1 MQLNYKIYVLQII
14 MHKMKRKRKRAPGGG
29 RKPSGP
35 FRHSAAQLT
44 VRMPDDMRARLE
56 AAAQKKGWSLSQEL
70 LWRLRVSFEKDNYA
84 DHRDPATR
92 ALCFLIAE
100 TAQRVR
106 IGIRVEWHRNPFL
119 FRAFKLAVA
128 KVLDALEKMLTGLE
142 PAGEP
147 KSPLPE
153 FSKVLKPHELQLIGD
168 RLKTPETAAAE
179 AAKLTLT
186 SLFLPA
192 HDVEDVKTRLRGL
205 NFPERPNLSEEL
217 IKEFERE
224 FYVMANARRD
234 LGIDEPKGSKS

>member
-1 MQLNYKIYVLQII
+1 MQLSYKTCVLQIR
-14 MHKMKRKRKRAPGGG
+14 MHKMKQIRKRAPGGG

-44 VRMPDDMRARLE
+44 VRMPDDMRARLD
-56 AAAQKKGWSLSQEL
+56 AAARKKGWSLSQEL
-70 LWRLRVSFEKDNYA
+70 LWRLRVSFEKENYR
-84 DHRDPATR
+84 DRRDPATR

-100 TAQRVR
+100 TAQRVH
-106 IGIRVEWHRNPFL
+106 IGVLVEWNRNPFL

-128 KVLDALEKMLTGLE
+128 ALLDELE
-142 PAGEP
+142 PAGSA
-147 KSPLPE
+147 KSSVPE
-153 FSKVLKPHELQLIGD
+153 FSKVLKPHELQLFGD
-168 RLKTPETAAAE
+168 RWKTPETAAAE

-224 FYVMANARRD
+224 FYAMANARRD
-234 LGIDEPKGSKS
+234 LGIGEPKGPNS

>member
-1 MQLNYKIYVLQII
+1 MQLNYKTYVLQIR
-14 MHKMKRKRKRAPGGG
+14 MHKMKQIRKRALGGG

-44 VRMPDDMRARLE
+44 VRMPDDMRARLD
-56 AAAQKKGWSLSQEL
+56 AAAKKKGWSLSQEL
-70 LWRLRVSFEKDNYA
+70 LWRLRVSFEKENYA

-100 TAQRVR
+100 TAQRVH
-106 IGIRVEWHRNPFL
+106 IGILVEWHRNPFL

-128 KVLDALEKMLTGLE
+128 ALLDQLESVVVS
-142 PAGEP
+142 A
-147 KSPLPE
+147 KSPVPE

-168 RLKTPETAAAE
+168 RLKTPKTTAAE

-217 IKEFERE
+217 IKEFEGE

-234 LGIDEPKGSKS
+234 LVIDEPKGSKS

>member
-1 MQLNYKIYVLQII
+1 
-14 MHKMKRKRKRAPGGG
+14 MKRKRKRAPGGG

-35 FRHSAAQLT
+35 FKQGAAQLT
-44 VRMPDDMRARLE
+44 VRMPDDMRARLD
-56 AAAQKKGWSLSQEL
+56 AAARKKGWSLSQQL
-70 LWRLRVSFEKDNYA
+70 LWRLRVSFEKENHA

-100 TAQRVR
+100 TAQRVH
-106 IGIRVEWHRNPFL
+106 IGIPVEWHRNPFL

-128 KVLDALEKMLTGLE
+128 SLLDALA
-142 PAGEP
+142 PAGAVE
-147 KSPLPE
+147 SPLPE
-153 FSKVLKPHELQLIGD
+153 FSKVLEPRELQLIGD
-168 RLKTPETAAAE
+168 RWKTPETAAAE

-186 SLFLPA
+186 SLLLPA

>member
-1 MQLNYKIYVLQII
+1 
-14 MHKMKRKRKRAPGGG
+14 
-29 RKPSGP
+29 
-35 FRHSAAQLT
+35 
-44 VRMPDDMRARLE
+44 MPDDMRARLE

-128 KVLDALEKMLTGLE
+128 ALLDRLE
-142 PAGEP
+142 PPGSA

-153 FSKVLKPHELQLIGD
+153 FSKVLKPRQLQLIGD
-168 RLKTPETAAAE
+168 HWKTPETAAAQ

-192 HDVEDVKTRLRGL
+192 HDVEEVKTRLRGL
-205 NFPERPNLSEEL
+205 NFPERPNLNEEL
-217 IKEFERE
+217 IKEFEGE
-224 FYVMANARRD
+224 FYAMANARRD
-234 LGIDEPKGSKS
+234 LAIDEPKGSKS

>member
-1 MQLNYKIYVLQII
+1 MQLNYKTYVLQIR
-14 MHKMKRKRKRAPGGG
+14 MHKMKQIRKRATGGG

-44 VRMPDDMRARLE
+44 VRMPDDMRARLD
-56 AAAQKKGWSLSQEL
+56 AAAKKKGWSLSQEL
-70 LWRLRVSFEKDNYA
+70 LWRLRVSFEKENYR
-84 DHRDPATR
+84 DRRDPATR

-100 TAQRVR
+100 TAQRVH
-106 IGIRVEWHRNPFL
+106 IGVLVEWNRNPFL

-128 KVLDALEKMLTGLE
+128 ALLDELE
-142 PAGEP
+142 PAGSA
-147 KSPLPE
+147 KSSVPE
-153 FSKVLKPHELQLIGD
+153 FSKVLKPHELQLFGD
-168 RLKTPETAAAE
+168 RWKTPETAAAE

-217 IKEFERE
+217 IKEFEGE

>member
-1 MQLNYKIYVLQII
+1 ME
-14 MHKMKRKRKRAPGGG
+14 RKRKRAPGGG

-35 FRHSAAQLT
+35 FKQGAAQLT
-44 VRMPDDMRARLE
+44 VRMPEDMRARLD

-70 LWRLRVSFEKDNYA
+70 LWRLRVSFEKENYA

-106 IGIRVEWHRNPFL
+106 IGIPEWHRNPFL

-128 KVLDALEKMLTGLE
+128 QLLDALEKMLTGLE

-153 FSKVLKPHELQLIGD
+153 FSKELWPHELQQLIGD
-168 RLKTPETAAAE
+168 RWKTPETAAAE
-179 AAKLTLT
+179 ARKLTLT
-186 SLFLPA
+186 SLLLPA
-192 HDVEDVKTRLRGL
+192 DDVEDVKTRLRRL

-217 IKEFERE
+217 IKEFEGE

>member
-1 MQLNYKIYVLQII
+1 
-14 MHKMKRKRKRAPGGG
+14 MKRKRKRAPGGG

-44 VRMPDDMRARLE
+44 VRMPDDMRARLD
-56 AAAQKKGWSLSQEL
+56 AAAKKKGWSLSQEL
-70 LWRLRVSFEKDNYA
+70 LWRLRVSFEKENYR
-84 DHRDPATR
+84 DRRDPATR

-100 TAQRVR
+100 TAQRVH
-106 IGIRVEWHRNPFL
+106 IGVLVEWNRNPFL

-128 KVLDALEKMLTGLE
+128 ALLDRLE
-142 PAGEP
+142 PAGSA
-147 KSPLPE
+147 KSPVPE
-153 FSKVLKPHELQLIGD
+153 FSKVLKPHELQLFGD
-168 RLKTPETAAAE
+168 RWKTPETAAAE

-217 IKEFERE
+217 IKEFEGE

-234 LGIDEPKGSKS
+234 LAIDEPKGSKS

>member
-1 MQLNYKIYVLQII
+1 MQLNYNTDVLQIR
-14 MHKMKRKRKRAPGGG
+14 MHKMKPKRKRVPGGG

-35 FRHSAAQLT
+35 FKQSAAQLT
-44 VRMPDDMRARLE
+44 VRMPDDMRAQLD
-56 AAAQKKGWSLSQEL
+56 AAAKKKGWSLSQEL
-70 LWRLRVSFEKDNYA
+70 LWRLRVSFEKENYA

-106 IGIRVEWHRNPFL
+106 LGIPVQWHLNPFL
-119 FRAFKLAVA
+119 FRAFKLGVA
-128 KVLDALEKMLTGLE
+128 ALLDALAPTGE
-142 PAGEP
+142 A

-153 FSKVLKPHELQLIGD
+153 FSKVLKANELQLLGD
-168 RLKTPETAAAE
+168 RLETPEIAAAE

-186 SLFLPA
+186 SLLLPA
-192 HDVEDVKTRLRGL
+192 HHVEEVKTRLQGL

-217 IKEFERE
+217 VKEFEGE

-234 LGIDEPKGSKS
+234 LGIDEQKGSKS

>member
-1 MQLNYKIYVLQII
+1 
-14 MHKMKRKRKRAPGGG
+14 MKRKRKRAPGGG

-44 VRMPDDMRARLE
+44 VRMPDDMRARLD
-56 AAAQKKGWSLSQEL
+56 AAAKKKGWSLSQEL
-70 LWRLRVSFEKDNYA
+70 LWRLRVSFEKENYR
-84 DHRDPATR
+84 DRRDPATR

-100 TAQRVR
+100 TAQRVH
-106 IGIRVEWHRNPFL
+106 IGVLVEWNRNPFL

-128 KVLDALEKMLTGLE
+128 ALLDRLE
-142 PAGEP
+142 PAGSA
-147 KSPLPE
+147 KSPVPE

-168 RLKTPETAAAE
+168 RWKTPETAAAE

-217 IKEFERE
+217 IKVFEGE
-224 FYVMANARRD
+224 FYAMANARRD
-234 LGIDEPKGSKS
+234 LAIDEARGSKS

>member
-1 MQLNYKIYVLQII
+1 
-14 MHKMKRKRKRAPGGG
+14 MKRKRKRAPGGG

-44 VRMPDDMRARLE
+44 VRMPDDMRARLD
-56 AAAQKKGWSLSQEL
+56 AAAKKKGWSLSQEL
-70 LWRLRVSFEKDNYA
+70 LWRLRVSFEKENYR
-84 DHRDPATR
+84 DRRDPATR

-106 IGIRVEWHRNPFL
+106 IGIPVEWHRNPFL

-128 KVLDALEKMLTGLE
+128 ALLDRLE
-142 PAGEP
+142 PAGSA
-147 KSPLPE
+147 KSPVPE

-168 RLKTPETAAAE
+168 RWKTPETAAAE
-179 AAKLTLT
+179 AAKSTLI
-186 SLFLPA
+186 SLCLPA

-217 IKEFERE
+217 IKEFEGE

-234 LGIDEPKGSKS
+234 LGIDEPKGPNS

>member
-1 MQLNYKIYVLQII
+1 
-14 MHKMKRKRKRAPGGG
+14 MHKVKQIRRRATGGG

-44 VRMPDDMRARLE
+44 VRMPDDMRARLD
-56 AAAQKKGWSLSQEL
+56 AAAKKKGWSLSQEL
-70 LWRLRVSFEKDNYA
+70 LWRLRVSFEKENYA
-84 DHRDPATR
+84 NHRDPATR

-100 TAQRVR
+100 TAQRVHNR
-106 IGIRVEWHRNPFL
+106 IPKQWHRDPFL
-119 FRAFKLAVA
+119 YRAFKLGVA
-128 KVLDALEKMLTGLE
+128 ALLNALE
-142 PAGEP
+142 PAGAA

-153 FSKVLKPHELQLIGD
+153 FSKVLTPHELQLFGD
-168 RLKTPETAAAE
+168 RWETPETTAAE

-205 NFPERPNLSEEL
+205 NFPERPNVSEEL